1 MHQATTMNERVERSM
16 RLLAAVSLVSTLAAF
31 GCTTNRTAAAPTTTP
46 AENPPMA
53 SSAIPIDP
61 TRPSSV
67 DALAVLAADQA
78 YQGRVLGKVNPDGA
92 QSIAPTPPTGVF
104 VNPAVVVNPLT
115 TVNSSV
121 SSAEIGPGI
130 TGGKA
135 GGVAVAVMTPA
146 TGATM
151 ATTGAGATT
160 VAATN
165 SAIPSV
171 SNAAIAAGSNATI
184 ANVPSQ
190 SASAT
195 ATPKAS
201 TKKVTTSKA
210 TTSRKTARATAAVKK
225 PTTATTAQPVRL
237 ETNPTGEVVVT
248 NTNPP
253 KQ

>member
-1 MHQATTMNERVERSM
+1 
-16 RLLAAVSLVSTLAAF
+16 
-31 GCTTNRTAAAPTTTP
+31 
-46 AENPPMA
+46 MA

-92 QSIAPTPPTGVF
+92 QSIEPTPPTGGF

-115 TVNSSV
+115 TVNSSI

-130 TGGKA
+130 TGGA
-135 GGVAVAVMTPA
+135 VGEVAVAVMTPA

-160 VAATN
+160 AAATN
-165 SAIPSV
+165 SAIPSK
-171 SNAAIAAGSNATI
+171 SNAAIAATSNATI
-184 ANVPSQ
+184 ASSS
-190 SASAT
+190 SAST
-195 ATPKAS
+195 TKAS
-201 TKKVTTSKA
+201 TKKATTSKA
-210 TTSRKTARATAAVKK
+210 TTSRKTARAAAAVKK
-225 PTTATTAQPVRL
+225 PTTVTTAQPVRL

>member
-1 MHQATTMNERVERSM
+1 MHQATTMNERVERGM
-16 RLLAAVSLVSTLAAF
+16 RLLAVVSLACTLTAF
-31 GCTTNRTAAAPTTTP
+31 GCTTNRTPASPTTTP
-46 AENPPMA
+46 GSSSGAVENLPMA

-92 QSIAPTPPTGVF
+92 QSTTPTPPTGVF

-115 TVNSSV
+115 TVNSSI

-130 TGGKA
+130 TGGA
-135 GGVAVAVMTPA
+135 VGGVAVAVMTPA
-146 TGATM
+146 
-151 ATTGAGATT
+151 
-160 VAATN
+160 ATN
-165 SAIPSV
+165 SAIPST
-171 SNAAIAAGSNATI
+171 SNAAIAATSNATI
-184 ANVPSQ
+184 ASVPSQ
-190 SASAT
+190 SALAT
-195 ATPKAS
+195 ASTPKAS
-201 TKKVTTSKA
+201 ATKATASKA
-210 TTSRKTARATAAVKK
+210 TTTRKKARATAAVKTS
-225 PTTATTAQPVRL
+225 TTVTTAQPVRL

>member
-1 MHQATTMNERVERSM
+1 MHKATTMNERVERSM
-16 RLLAAVSLVSTLAAF
+16 RLLAVVTLACTLTAF
-31 GCTTNRTAAAPTTTP
+31 GCTTNRTPASPATTP
-46 AENPPMA
+46 AVNPPMA

-121 SSAEIGPGI
+121 SSVEIGPGI
-130 TGGKA
+130 TGRA
-135 GGVAVAVMTPA
+135 VGGVAVPVMTPA
-146 TGATM
+146 TGAT
-151 ATTGAGATT
+151 TTA
-160 VAATN
+160 AATN

-171 SNAAIAAGSNATI
+171 SNAAIAATSNATI
-184 ANVPSQ
+184 ATVPSQ
-190 SASAT
+190 SALAT
-195 ATPKAS
+195 TSTPKAS
-201 TKKVTTSKA
+201 ATKATASKATASKA
-210 TTSRKTARATAAVKK
+210 TTSRKKARATAVVKTS
-225 PTTATTAQPVRL
+225 TTVTTAQPVRL
-237 ETNPTGEVVVT
+237 ETNPAGDVVVT

>member
-16 RLLAAVSLVSTLAAF
+16 RLLAVVSLACTLTAF
-31 GCTTNRTAAAPTTTP
+31 GCTTNRTPASPATTP
-46 AENPPMA
+46 AANPPMA

-130 TGGKA
+130 TGRA
-135 GGVAVAVMTPA
+135 VGGVAVAVMTPA
-146 TGATM
+146 
-151 ATTGAGATT
+151 T

-171 SNAAIAAGSNATI
+171 SNAAIAATSNATI
-184 ANVPSQ
+184 ATVPSQ
-190 SASAT
+190 SALATTSTTKASAT
-195 ATPKAS
+195 KA
-201 TKKVTTSKA
+201 TTSKA
-210 TTSRKTARATAAVKK
+210 TTRKKTRATAAVKTS
-225 PTTATTAQPVRL
+225 TTVTTAQPVRL
-237 ETNPTGEVVVT
+237 ETNPTGDVVVT

>member
-16 RLLAAVSLVSTLAAF
+16 RLLAVVSLACTLTAF
-31 GCTTNRTAAAPTTTP
+31 GCTTNRTPASPATTP
-46 AENPPMA
+46 AANPPMA

-121 SSAEIGPGI
+121 SSVEIGPGI
-130 TGGKA
+130 TGRA
-135 GGVAVAVMTPA
+135 VGGVAVPVMTPA
-146 TGATM
+146 TGAT
-151 ATTGAGATT
+151 TTA
-160 VAATN
+160 AATN

-171 SNAAIAAGSNATI
+171 SNAAIAATSNATI
-184 ANVPSQ
+184 ATVPSQ
-190 SASAT
+190 SALATASTTKASAT
-195 ATPKAS
+195 KA
-201 TKKVTTSKA
+201 TTSKA
-210 TTSRKTARATAAVKK
+210 TTRKKTRATAAVKTS
-225 PTTATTAQPVRL
+225 TTVTTAQPVRL
-237 ETNPTGEVVVT
+237 ETNPTGNVVVT